1 MDSKKL
7 TKHLWILGK
16 GNEEQIFSS
25 YCFEF
30 PAQASFLLFFS
41 SEQSYDSICS
51 SFLWSYTW
59 FSYWI
64 GLPVMAISFDFSVPQ
79 TCSVGKEQQIDWI
92 AQKNKDSKKSERS
105 LYLLAK
111 SCCRSVRSFSWV
123 FSDTRSVF
131 ACLWMHVNVYTF
143 NVLPVGVIESYLQAE
158 VKLPTAVECQRQW
171 PCLEES
177 LKFTLVTA
185 VSASAAKRSQDHS
198 SAIFEAAALSTQPLP

>member
-25 YCFEF
+25 CCFEF

-64 GLPVMAISFDFSVPQ
+64 GLPVMAISFDFSVPE
-79 TCSVGKEQQIDWI
+79 TRSIGKEQQINWI

-123 FSDTRSVF
+123 FSDTLWVHSLFPKARATRFPFLSSWKVPLSQLLRSWKPVTVSSSAF
-131 ACLWMHVNVYTF
+131 IVC
-143 NVLPVGVIESYLQAE
+143 VLDLQA
-158 VKLPTAVECQRQW
+158 VV
-171 PCLEES
+171 
-177 LKFTLVTA
+177 
-185 VSASAAKRSQDHS
+185 
-198 SAIFEAAALSTQPLP
+198 

>member
-64 GLPVMAISFDFSVPQ
+64 GLPVMAISFDFSVPE
-79 TCSVGKEQQIDWI
+79 TCSVGKEQQINWI
-92 AQKNKDSKKSERS
+92 AQKNKDSKKNERS

-111 SCCRSVRSFSWV
+111 SCCRSVHSLAGYFQIRV
-123 FSDTRSVF
+123 L
-131 ACLWMHVNVYTF
+131 CLHAYECMWMYIHLMFCQLGSYSHIYT
-143 NVLPVGVIESYLQAE
+143 
-158 VKLPTAVECQRQW
+158 QR
-171 PCLEES
+171 
-177 LKFTLVTA
+177 
-185 VSASAAKRSQDHS
+185 
-198 SAIFEAAALSTQPLP
+198 